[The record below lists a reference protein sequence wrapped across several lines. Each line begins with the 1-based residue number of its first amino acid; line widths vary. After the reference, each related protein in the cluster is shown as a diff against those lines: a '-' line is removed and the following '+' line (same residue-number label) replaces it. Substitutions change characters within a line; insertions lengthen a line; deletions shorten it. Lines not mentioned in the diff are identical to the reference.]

1 MSNASN
7 DVLYDRA
14 RDLIDSGLTVEDGI
28 ALNEAL
34 TDLDKLY
41 ELVKRLERKYLGGAG
56 QDTTVVYKPLKR
68 PENASE
74 SDMWPEEWASNYQKP
89 EEYER

>member
-1 MSNASN
+1 MSNFTNDILYERASELIPYLN
-7 DVLYDRA
+7 TGEA
-14 RDLIDSGLTVEDGI
+14 MDLNGSLED
-28 ALNEAL
+28 LEA
-34 TDLDKLY
+34 LY
-41 ELVKRLERKYLGGAG
+41 ELVKRLEDKYLGQVQA
-56 QDTTVVYKPLKR
+56 DALVRLKR